1 MIKIDDK
8 EVVLSRFPDGT
19 LHLTPELSNVEY
31 DEPYKRGLLITWHYE
46 GDEEMAAI
54 LFLVKH
60 FQSLG
65 YEINLDLPYIPNA
78 RQDRVKD
85 LEKDVFTLKYF
96 AEFINA
102 LKFNHVFVL
111 DPHSNVSTALID
123 NVDVQTPREYI
134 DATVES
140 IYHDYELSKS
150 LMAFYPDEGAMKR
163 YSEDSQLEYTFAAKH
178 RDWRTGKI
186 LGLEVIGNAESI
198 NGRDVLIIDDICS
211 KGGTFYYA
219 AKKLKELGANR
230 IFLFVTHCEK
240 TVFDGELFKSGL
252 IEKLYTTDSIF
263 TTKAQEL
270 AKSKGLDKKIE
281 VFKIW

>member
-1 MIKIDDK
+1 MIKIGNE
-8 EVVLSRFPDGT
+8 EVTLSRFPDGT
-19 LHLTPELSNVEY
+19 LHLTPELPNVEY
-31 DEPYKRGLLITWHYE
+31 NEPDKRGLLITWHYE

-85 LEKDVFTLKYF
+85 PEKDVFTLKYF

-123 NVDVQTPREYI
+123 NVI
-134 DATVES
+134 VES
-140 IYHDYELSKS
+140 PKSYFEAAVSSIYADFRPERD

-163 YSEDSQLEYTFAAKH
+163 YSENSSFEYAYAAKH
-178 RDWRTGKI
+178 RDWQTGRI
-186 LGLEVIGNAESI
+186 LGLEVVGNAENI
-198 NGRDVLIIDDICS
+198 RGRDIIIIDDICS
-211 KGGTFYYA
+211 RGGTFYFA

-240 TVFDGELFKSGL
+240 TVFEGELFKSGL
-252 IEKLYTTDSIF
+252 IDKLYTTNSIF
-263 TTKAQEL
+263 TPMVQAL
-270 AKSKGLDKKIE
+270 AKARGLDNKIE
-281 VFKIW
+281 VISLW